1 MKPVYAL
8 VPIKPFARAKRRLA
22 AALTPLQRARLARAM
37 AQRTLRAA
45 AQAHGIDRV
54 YALCA
59 DRAAADLAR
68 RCGATPLRDDGRHS
82 LSHRIGAALDA
93 LGAAGAATA
102 LYVASD
108 LPQVTA
114 AQLDALVAQHTGGV
128 SLVAAARDGGTNA
141 LLCDLPRRLP
151 LAFGPG
157 SGARHLSRARHAGL
171 AARRID
177 SAALARD
184 LDTVADLH
192 RHAARS
198 PRA

>member
-22 AALTPLQRARLARAM
+22 SALSPPQRAGLARAM
-37 AQRTLRAA
+37 ARRTLRAA
-45 AQAHGIDRV
+45 AVAHGIDRV

-59 DRAAADLAR
+59 DRAAAELAR
-68 RCGATPLRDDGRHS
+68 GCGATPLHDDGRRS
-82 LSHRIGAALDA
+82 LSQRIAAALDA
-93 LGAAGAATA
+93 LGAAGAGAA
-102 LYVASD
+102 LYLASD

-114 AQLDALVAQHTGGV
+114 AELDALIAQHQGGI

-157 SGARHLSRARHAGL
+157 SAARHLSRARHAGL
-171 AARRID
+171 VARRVH

-198 PRA
+198 PRE